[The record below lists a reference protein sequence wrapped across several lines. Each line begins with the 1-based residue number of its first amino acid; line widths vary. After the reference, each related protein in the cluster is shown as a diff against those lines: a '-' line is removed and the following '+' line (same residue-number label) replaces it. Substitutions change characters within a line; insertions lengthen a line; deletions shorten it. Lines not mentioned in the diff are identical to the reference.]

1 MIDAIISVISNS
13 FEIGAI
19 YGIVVLGLVISFR
32 IIGFADLTMESS
44 FTTGASV
51 AAIMIGSGTPPV
63 IALFIGSLGGALAGC
78 GTAFLHVRGGINKLL
93 SGIIMMTMLYSVNLR
108 IMGKSNYSLLQ
119 SASIFDYVGEQKL
132 KLILVLGIAI
142 TLGILL
148 WWFLNTQF
156 GYFMR
161 ATGENPRVVTKLGKN
176 TGFFVFCGLMVSNSF
191 IAFAGA
197 LAAQN
202 QGFSDVNMGMG
213 LIISS
218 LASLIIGE
226 AIIQPKSVTRLVIA
240 ASGGAIIYQLIIS
253 TGLRLGISPWDLKI
267 ATGALLAVSVIARKK
282 TQSKESNLNIGCEA
296 L

>member
-1 MIDAIISVISNS
+1 MIDTLISIISNS

-44 FTTGASV
+44 FTTGASI
-51 AAIMIGSGTPPV
+51 AAVSIGSGTPPV
-63 IALFIGSLGGALAGC
+63 IALLLGGFGGALAGC
-78 GTAFLHVRGGINKLL
+78 GTAFLHVRGEINKLL

-108 IMGKSNYSLLQ
+108 IMGRSNYSLLKFP
-119 SASIFDYVGEQKL
+119 SIFDYVGDQQYK
-132 KLILVLGIAI
+132 ILLVFGIAI
-142 TLGILL
+142 MLGILL

-161 ATGENPRVVTKLGKN
+161 ATGENPRVITKLGKN

-226 AIIQPKSVTRLVIA
+226 AIIQPRSVTRLVLA
-240 ASGGAIIYQLIIS
+240 ALAGAIIYQLIIS
-253 TGLRLGISPWDLKI
+253 IGLRLGISPWDLKI

-282 TQSKESNLNIGCEA
+282 TQSKESNQNIGCEA

>member
-1 MIDAIISVISNS
+1 MIDTLISIISNS

-44 FTTGASV
+44 FTTGASI
-51 AAIMIGSGTPPV
+51 AAVLIGSGTSPV
-63 IALFIGSLGGALAGC
+63 MALFFGGFGGALAGC
-78 GTAFLHVRGGINKLL
+78 GTAFLHVRGEINKLL

-108 IMGKSNYSLLQ
+108 IMRRSNYSLLKF
-119 SASIFDYVGEQKL
+119 SSIFDYVGDQKY
-132 KLILVLGIAI
+132 KILLVFGIAI

-161 ATGENPRVVTKLGKN
+161 ATGENPRVITKLGKN
-176 TGFFVFCGLMVSNSF
+176 TGFFIFCGLMVSNSF

-226 AIIQPKSVTRLVIA
+226 AIIQPRSVTRLVLA
-240 ASGGAIIYQLIIS
+240 ALAGAIIYQLIIS
-253 TGLRLGISPWDLKI
+253 ICLRLGISPWDLKI

-282 TQSKESNLNIGCEA
+282 AQSKESNQNIGCEA